1 MSDENQVMLTHSE
14 TIIQNQISAHAA
26 EIIIFYDIGKDPKVV
41 ADVTVPLTP
50 LVLSKDS
57 DPKDG
62 PVQTKVS
69 KLMPDAF
76 WPPGMI
82 IE

>member
-1 MSDENQVMLTHSE
+1 MQTHSE

-26 EIIIFYDIGKDPKVV
+26 EMTIFYDIGKDSKAV
-41 ADVTVPLTP
+41 ADVTIPLTP
-50 LVLSKDS
+50 LVPLKDLN
-57 DPKDG
+57 PKHG
-62 PVQTKVS
+62 PVQRKVS
-69 KLMPDAF
+69 KQMPHVF